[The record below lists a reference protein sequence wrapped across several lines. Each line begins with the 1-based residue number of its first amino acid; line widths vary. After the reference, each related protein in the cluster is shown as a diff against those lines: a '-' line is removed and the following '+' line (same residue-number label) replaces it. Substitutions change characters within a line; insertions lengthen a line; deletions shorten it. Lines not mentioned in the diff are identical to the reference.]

1 MNFNNYFLAIDSFSV
16 QKCVDIYEGHIICSK
31 NRDLFIIFYSQQEKI
46 FCWSQGVLKCINL
59 LNLWILIL
67 RYFDMESIDY
77 KNAMRFIL

>member
-46 FCWSQGVLKCINL
+46 FC
-59 LNLWILIL
+59 
-67 RYFDMESIDY
+67 
-77 KNAMRFIL
+77 